1 MSASPATTTTGSGLA
16 RPDRPGLIL
25 TAVAVSQLMVVLDSS
40 VVNIALPRIH
50 TALGFSPT
58 GLSWVLNAYTLTF
71 GGLLLLGGRSGDILG
86 RRRMFLIGTWIFTIS
101 SLLAGLSPTGWFL
114 ITARALQGVGGA
126 IASPTALSL
135 IATNFQG
142 PARAKA
148 IGVYGSVSG
157 AGGVV
162 GMILGGVLTE
172 WASWRWTMFINVPI
186 GIFVV
191 VLTMRY
197 IRESDRT
204 SGGEFDMAGALLA
217 TLGVSALTYALIRS
231 SSAGWGDPLTLV
243 TAVAGVVL
251 LVSFVVA
258 ERRAREPL
266 MPLELF
272 RNRNR
277 ASANLLLLLLG
288 GTIFGA
294 FFFVTQFLQNTLK
307 LSPFQA
313 GFAFVP
319 WGVGIFFFSQSVKT
333 LAERFGIKRVLIAG
347 AISTAA
353 AAIWLTQISV
363 HSSYWV
369 SVFGPMV
376 LFGTGI
382 GLQFA
387 LVTRVALSDVEPR
400 FAGAAAG
407 ALNVS
412 QRLGGSLGLAVL
424 VTVYGTVIGT
434 DHSAASI
441 VHGYQAAFYVA
452 VIYTVVALLLAV
464 FGLTTAR
471 QPQPAAPAAEP
482 SRQAG

>member
-1 MSASPATTTTGSGLA
+1 MSASSATRTTESGLA
-16 RPDRPGLIL
+16 RPDRPGFIL

-191 VLTMRY
+191 ILTMRY
-197 IRESDRT
+197 IRESDHT
-204 SGGEFDMAGALLA
+204 SGEFDIAGALLA
-217 TLGVSALTYALIRS
+217 TLGVSSLTYALIRS
-231 SSAGWGDPLTLV
+231 SSSGWGDALTIV

-251 LVSFVVA
+251 LVAFVVV

-307 LSPFQA
+307 LSPFEA

-319 WGVGIFFFSQSVKT
+319 WGVGIFFFSQRVKT
-333 LAERFGIKRVLIAG
+333 LAERFEIKRVLIAG
-347 AISTAA
+347 AICTAA

-376 LFGTGI
+376 LFGSGI

-424 VTVYGTVIGT
+424 VTVYGTVIGP
-434 DHSAASI
+434 DHGAASI
-441 VHGYQAAFYVA
+441 VHGYQVAFYVA
-452 VIYTVVALLLAV
+452 VVYTVLALLLAV
-464 FGLTTAR
+464 FGLTTAPNPR
-471 QPQPAAPAAEP
+471 PATPAAEP
-482 SRQAG
+482 ARNAG